1 VDGYAVGGWDP
12 TSGGKMGGGF
22 QGTLFLGL
30 ALAASPALFAPAQ
43 HGAAQNAHAEKAK
56 VHDRGGQVLTLGQ
69 NRGQRQPDRL
79 PIVHTHDD
87 QEQQNYDQENRF
99 KQQFEIH
106 KSRWSETRQPMAEAQ
121 SVSSVQHHQLVDNM
135 SAPC

>member
-22 QGTLFLGL
+22 QGTLFLRL
-30 ALAASPALFAPAQ
+30 ALAAGPALFAPAQ

-69 NRGQRQPDRL
+69 NRWQRQPDRL

-87 QEQQNYDQENRF
+87 QEQQNHDQENRL

-106 KSRWSETRQPMAEAQ
+106 KLSLPEVREPNGEGQNDS
-121 SVSSVQHHQLVDNM
+121 
-135 SAPC
+135 